1 LSAVILCGMETWWLF
16 NDIARDAAWNMAVDE
31 ALLVRAAEI
40 GRPVLRL
47 YDWAKPA
54 VSIGYFQKFPEDL
67 AAQGIEVVRRPTGGG
82 LVDHRGDV
90 TYTVVLPPTHR
101 IAQECPQESY
111 NILHRCVVAAL
122 KSVGIAAT
130 LAPNQKPGSPRPN
143 ASACMTN
150 PTRFDVMFGDR
161 KIAGAAQRRTKTGLL
176 HQGSIWMG
184 DGGASREKIKAALPN
199 GFQSVVGC
207 SSEKFVLPAEV
218 ETAARQLMESRYA
231 QREWNE
237 KRELRVMDAFRFAE

>member
-1 LSAVILCGMETWWLF
+1 METWWLF
-16 NDIARDAAWNMAVDE
+16 DDGARDAAWNMAADE
-31 ALLVRAAEI
+31 ALLINAEKI

-54 VSIGYFQKFPEDL
+54 VSIGYFQKYPEDL

-101 IAQECPQESY
+101 IAGECPQQSY
-111 NILHRCVVAAL
+111 NILHRGVVAAL
-122 KSVGIAAT
+122 KRIGIEAT
-130 LAPNQKPGSPRPN
+130 LALRQKKGSPRPN

-150 PTRFDVMFGDR
+150 PTRFDVMLGEN
-161 KIAGAAQRRTKTGLL
+161 KIAGAAQRRTKSGLL

-184 DGGASREKIKAALPN
+184 DGGASREKIKAALPR
-199 GFQSVVGC
+199 GVADVVGC
-207 SSEKFVLPAEV
+207 CYERFVFSAAIESETLRLV
-218 ETAARQLMESRYA
+218 QSRYST
-231 QREWNE
+231 RGWNE
-237 KRELRVMDAFRFAE
+237 SKDARLPSPNLSC